1 MAKKLDKV
9 DVVIVGT
16 GWAGGVTAAELAK
29 KGYNVLGLER
39 GKEQDTED
47 FIGSKDELRYSV
59 RGEMYQDLTKE
70 TITVRNTPDETA
82 YPKRAE
88 HVTGGSDTG
97 GTSTHFNGYIYR
109 FFPYDFEMRSKT
121 IEKYGE
127 DKIPKDMT
135 IQDWGIT
142 YDEMEP
148 YYNKFE
154 KAIGVSGSNEDMPHG
169 PERSEDFPNPPMK
182 DTPMLNLFK
191 KASKELGLHP
201 YHIPSANMSENY
213 ENPDGE
219 KLNACVYC
227 SFCEGYGC
235 DFDAKASPINTVLRT
250 AEKTGNYEI
259 RNYAYVN
266 RVLHDGNKATGVR
279 FTDTQSGE
287 EFEQPA
293 DVVVLAAFVWS
304 NTRLMLLSEI
314 GEPFDPETGKGVIGK
329 NFTGHYPELTYDYV
343 DGYFENEKF
352 NSYAGAGTLGAAVE
366 DYGPEQLD
374 HSELDF
380 LHGFKLT
387 VVQTGN
393 RPIQNNHVPE
403 GTPSWGKEFKEK
415 SLYYANRHVAMT
427 HHEGVL
433 PRQHNYLDLDSNY
446 KDVFGDPLL
455 RTTVKYTDQERN
467 LIKFANEKAAELVE
481 QMGAD
486 IIDVPEI
493 DEDTEYDGPAGGSHY
508 AGGVIMGAD
517 PETSAV
523 NNYSQVWDME
533 NLFVVGP
540 SAFPHFGNA
549 NPSGTIG
556 ALAYRASEG
565 INKYLEGDG
574 GLLVEPE
581 K

>member
-1 MAKKLDKV
+1 M
-9 DVVIVGT
+9 
-16 GWAGGVTAAELAK
+16 TAAELAK
-29 KGYNVLGLER
+29 KGYKVLGLER
-39 GKEQDTED
+39 GKDQDTED

-59 RGEMYQDLTKE
+59 RGEMYSDLTKE
-70 TITVRNTPDETA
+70 TVTVRNNSDETA
-82 YPKRAE
+82 YPKRADQ
-88 HVTGGSDTG
+88 VTGGTDTG
-97 GTSTHFNGYIYR
+97 GTSAHFNGYIYR
-109 FFPYDFEMRSKT
+109 FFPYDFEIRSKT

-127 DKIPKDMT
+127 DKIPDDMT
-135 IQDWGIT
+135 VQDWGIT
-142 YDEMEP
+142 YDEIEP
-148 YYNKFE
+148 YYDKFE
-154 KAIGVSGSNEDMPHG
+154 KAIGVSGSSEDMPHG
-169 PERSEDFPNPPMK
+169 PERSDEYPNPPMK

-191 KASKELGLHP
+191 KAARELDLHP
-201 YHIPSANMSENY
+201 YHIPSANMSQNY

-219 KLNACVYC
+219 TLNACVYC

-250 AEKTGNYEI
+250 AKKTDNYEV
-259 RNYAYVN
+259 RNHAYVN
-266 RVLHDGNKATGVR
+266 RVVHDGDKATGVL
-279 FTDTQSGE
+279 FTDTQTGE

-314 GEPFDPETGKGVIGK
+314 GKPYDPETGQGVIGK

-343 DGYFENEKF
+343 DGFFEDKKF
-352 NSYAGAGTLGAAVE
+352 NSFAGAGTLGAAVE

-374 HSELDF
+374 HYELDF

-387 VVQTGN
+387 ILQSGN
-393 RPIQNNHVPE
+393 RPIGSNNVPE

-415 SLYYANRHVAMT
+415 SLHYANRHIAMT

-433 PRQHNYLDLDSNY
+433 PRKHNYLDLDSNY
-446 KDVFGDPLL
+446 KDAFGDPLL

-467 LIKFANEKAAELVE
+467 LMNYANQKAKELVE

-493 DEDTEYDGPAGGSHY
+493 NEDTEYDGPAGGSHFG
-508 AGGVIMGAD
+508 GGVIMGDD

-533 NLFVVGP
+533 NLFVVGS

-556 ALAYRASEG
+556 ALAYRAAEG
-565 INKYLEGDG
+565 MIEYLEGDG
-574 GLLVEPE
+574 GLLVDPVEE
-581 K
+581 KEESKS